1 MRLRHC
7 EVPRSAM
14 VPIGQT
20 FQETSDLRPAKSRVD
35 GAFCADVFNV
45 SVRVTEALR
54 TKLEISGYPGLSD

>member
-1 MRLRHC
+1 
-7 EVPRSAM
+7 M